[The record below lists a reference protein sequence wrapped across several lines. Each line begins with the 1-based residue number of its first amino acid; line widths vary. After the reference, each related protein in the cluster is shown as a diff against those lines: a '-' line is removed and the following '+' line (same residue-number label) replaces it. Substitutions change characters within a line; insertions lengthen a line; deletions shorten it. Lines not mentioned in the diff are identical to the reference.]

1 MLYCGQLEQTPVQAQ
16 LQAKGLRRNAENSIL
31 VFLLVGLFANG
42 VAAMAQS
49 ARTGG
54 SRPQVQVMGSVLRL
68 ETYQNTPV
76 SQTLETLC
84 QQEKVDCTGLEL
96 LSNRMMPAMVRE
108 GNFLEL
114 VGYLV
119 DRTEVNFDYVRG
131 TPGSPSR
138 LVLLASLPA
147 EIGPQTA
154 PDTHTENTSDNA
166 IEAAV
171 SAMTAEFGGATQAP
185 NFTAQ
190 AADAAGDGHQLLRP
204 PSADDAA
211 AQKAAEMMYGGG
223 RATEVIPSAY
233 LPFPDQD
240 GRPIPAKPVN
250 PASPSYLPFPD
261 QFGNPIPAVPG
272 KPGSPFPSG
281 GESKTQQ

>member
-1 MLYCGQLEQTPVQAQ
+1 LEQTPVQVRP
-16 LQAKGLRRNAENSIL
+16 QAKTLRRNPGNAIK
-31 VFLLVGLFANG
+31 VFLFVGLFANG

-49 ARTGG
+49 ARTDS
-54 SRPQVQVMGSVLRL
+54 SRPQVHPVRSVLRL

-76 SQTLETLC
+76 SQVLDTLC
-84 QQEKVDCTGLEL
+84 QQEKVDCTGIEL
-96 LSNRMMPAMVRE
+96 LSNHMIPAMVRE

-119 DRTEVNFDYVRG
+119 DGTEVNFDYVRG

-138 LVLLASLPA
+138 LVLLARSPGGV
-147 EIGPQTA
+147 EPQQTLDA
-154 PDTHTENTSDNA
+154 HTENASDNV

-171 SAMTAEFGGATQAP
+171 SAMTAEFGDVTRAP
-185 NFTAQ
+185 NFAAQ
-190 AADAAGDGHQLLRP
+190 ATAAAGDGQQLLRP
-204 PSADDAA
+204 QSADDAA

-223 RATEVIPSAY
+223 RTTEVIPSAY

-240 GRPIPAKPVN
+240 GHPIPAKPVN
-250 PASPSYLPFPD
+250 STSPSYLPFPD

-272 KPGSPFPSG
+272 KSGSPFPAG
-281 GESKTQQ
+281 GESKAQQ